1 MQTPQLSDRWQL
13 GNPYERY
20 VGRWS
25 RRVAPAFL
33 DWLDVAPAQRWL
45 DVGCGTGAL
54 CAAIVQHCEPTA
66 LTGAEPSAGFL
77 EVARETLPVAVTL
90 CQGGA
95 DTLPLPDASVDV
107 VVSGLVLNFVPDPAA
122 APLDEG
128 GGFPLCH
135 PDALLAQFDE
145 AGLRDA
151 EVTAIEILKRFAGF
165 QDYWEPSLGGQAP
178 APAYAMSLPQSAR
191 DRLKDQLKE
200 ALPLDAD
207 GGISLVARARA
218 VRATV

>member
-1 MQTPQLSDRWQL
+1 MSVTWVAGVDA
-13 GNPYERY
+13 
-20 VGRWS
+20 S
-25 RRVAPAFL
+25 RRPS
-33 DWLDVAPAQRWL
+33 WTGSTSRPAQRWL

-122 APLDEG
+122 APLDVSG
-128 GGFPLCH
+128 GIPLCH
-135 PDALLAQFDE
+135 PDAVLAGFDE
-145 AGLRDA
+145 AGRRDA
-151 EVTAIEILKRFAGF
+151 EVSVIEILTRFAGF
-165 QDYWEPSLGGQAP
+165 QDSREPFLGGQGA
-178 APAYAMSLPQSAR
+178 ARAYAMS
-191 DRLKDQLKE
+191 
-200 ALPLDAD
+200 
-207 GGISLVARARA
+207 
-218 VRATV
+218 